1 MERDSTSGPDIIEPW
16 QPTLS
21 RRHLVGASVAAL
33 ATAGIGLASQR
44 AESSAGTAGT
54 PTAEV
59 AAGSHHG
66 AGVSTPLPNL
76 AGTPEAADGFV
87 EPPVLASEDG
97 YLAIT
102 LQAQPDPARG
112 AGRLAYEQSLPG
124 PTIRVSPGDQL
135 RIALVNALGDG
146 TTNQHVH
153 GMHVSPRDNGDNI
166 FLHVES
172 GQTFD
177 YAYDIPLDHPPGL
190 YWYHPHAHGQSS
202 QQVSAGLGGAI
213 VVAGGLDNLPGIA
226 GVKER
231 LLVLQGPFR
240 DADGETQYLVNG
252 QLNPKIDIQPGET
265 QRWRILNA
273 SANGFFNLQLA
284 RHQLHQI
291 ATDGNPLP
299 ELMSVDTVL
308 LGPSERVEVLVQG
321 TAAGIYQLRSI
332 VWAED
337 IPSQAQPEFLV
348 ATLISS
354 GAALEPMA
362 LPTTLIDRED
372 FSTSPIDGQ
381 RTIVFQENTTAP
393 NFAIDGEAFVEDRID
408 QTVLLGTLEEWV
420 IRNDSPEWHPFHI
433 HVNDFQVMTINGR
446 TVPRSYQDTTPIP
459 PRGEIVIRTRF
470 TDFTG
475 KFVYH
480 CHILGHE
487 DAGMMGVVEVV
498 GGA

>member
-1 MERDSTSGPDIIEPW
+1 MDRVRTAEPTEVEPW

-21 RRHLVGASVAAL
+21 RRHLTGAAVAAL
-33 ATAGIGLASQR
+33 ATATVGWLGSEANTL
-44 AESSAGTAGT
+44 AGTGGT
-54 PTAEV
+54 PTAEAV
-59 AAGSHHG
+59 AGAHHG
-66 AGVSTPLPNL
+66 AGVSTPIANL

-87 EPPVLASEDG
+87 EPPILASEDG
-97 YLAIT
+97 YLAVT

-124 PTIRVSPGDQL
+124 PTIRVSPGDRL
-135 RIALVNALGDG
+135 RVALVNGLDDG
-146 TTNQHVH
+146 TTNLHVH
-153 GMHVSPRDNGDNI
+153 GMHVSPSDNGDNV
-166 FLHVES
+166 FLHVEK
-172 GQTFD
+172 GQTFG

-190 YWYHPHAHGQSS
+190 YWYHPHAHGMSS
-202 QQVSAGLGGAI
+202 AQVSAGLAGAI
-213 VVAGGLDNLPGIA
+213 VVTGGLDDLPGIA

-240 DADGETQYLVNG
+240 DAGGETQYLVNG
-252 QLNPKIDIQPGET
+252 QINPKIDIQPGET
-265 QRWRILNA
+265 QRWRVLNA
-273 SANGFFNLQLA
+273 SANGFYNLQLA
-284 RHQLHQI
+284 RHQLHMI
-291 ATDGNPLP
+291 ATDGNPFP
-299 ELMSVDTVL
+299 EARTTETLL
-308 LGPSERVEVLVQG
+308 LGPGERGEFLIQG
-321 TAAGIYQLRSI
+321 SAAGIYQLRSI

-354 GAALEPMA
+354 GAPVEPAA

-381 RTIVFQENTTAP
+381 RTIVFQENSTAP
-393 NFAIDGEAFVEDRID
+393 NFAIDDKAFVGDRID

-420 IRNDSPEWHPFHI
+420 IQNASPEWHPFHI

-446 TVPRSYQDTTPIP
+446 TVPRSYEDTTPIP

-487 DAGMMGVVEVV
+487 DAGMMGTVEVV
-498 GGA
+498 E

>member
-1 MERDSTSGPDIIEPW
+1 MERVRTAGPAAAQPW
-16 QPTLS
+16 QPTVS
-21 RRHLVGASVAAL
+21 RRHLTGAAVAAI
-33 ATAGIGLASQR
+33 ATAAVGWVGL
-44 AESSAGTAGT
+44 EGDTSAGTAAT
-54 PTAEV
+54 PTAE

-66 AGVSTPLPNL
+66 AGASTPLANL
-76 AGTPEAADGFV
+76 AGTPQATDGFV
-87 EPPVLASEDG
+87 EPPVLASEAG

-102 LQAQPDPARG
+102 LQAQPDADRG

-124 PTIRVSPGDQL
+124 PTVRVSPGDRL
-135 RIALVNALGDG
+135 RIALVNELDDG
-146 TTNQHVH
+146 TTNLHVH
-153 GMHVSPRDNGDNI
+153 GMHVSPRDNGDNVFI
-166 FLHVES
+166 HVEN
-172 GQTFD
+172 GQTFG

-213 VVAGGLDNLPGIA
+213 VVAGGLDDLPEIA
-226 GVKER
+226 GVRER
-231 LLVLQGPFR
+231 LLILQGPFL
-240 DADGETQYLVNG
+240 DAGGQTQYLVNG
-252 QLNPKIDIQPGET
+252 QINPKIDIQPGET

-299 ELMSVDTVL
+299 AVMTVETLL
-308 LGPSERVEVLVQG
+308 LGPSERTEFLIQG
-321 TAAGIYQLRSI
+321 GAAGIYQLRSI
-332 VWAED
+332 AWAED

-354 GAALEPMA
+354 GSPVQPVT

-372 FSTSPIDGQ
+372 FSVSAIDGQ
-381 RTIVFQENTTAP
+381 RTIVFQENSAP
-393 NFAIDGEAFVEDRID
+393 PTFAIDGKAFVEDRID
-408 QTVLLGTLEEWV
+408 QTVRLGTLEEWV

-433 HVNDFQVMTINGR
+433 HVNDFQVMSINGQ

-498 GGA
+498 E